1 MKTVKNVIQAI
12 DGERPDGSIRHYLPE
27 YDKYVEETIAFDPE
41 YNLVISIIKDITD
54 ETRREQELDKE
65 RRRTAEL
72 ADRVIEKQM
81 RVAQEIASL
90 LGETTAETKIALTRL
105 KDTIEPGGEVKR

>member
-1 MKTVKNVIQAI
+1 MPIDAILGTVEYLQAI

-81 RVAQEIASL
+81 RWHRRSPRCWARPQRRP
-90 LGETTAETKIALTRL
+90 RL
-105 KDTIEPGGEVKR
+105 P

>member
-1 MKTVKNVIQAI
+1 MPIDAILGTVEYLQAI
-12 DGERPDGSIRHYLPE
+12 DGERPDGPIRHYLPE

-81 RVAQEIASL
+81 RVAPGDRLAAGRDHSGDQDCPDP
-90 LGETTAETKIALTRL
+90 AE
-105 KDTIEPGGEVKR
+105 GYH